1 MDSTEVEMLIESIRS
16 ETCNA
21 SITPGRLATVLCELL
36 TLLQEEEA
44 GRILADRLLKEEIL
58 AGIASRIKALRDEI
72 LERLKEYEEVYYYE
86 EDWDRLSESDQLL
99 IIANTNRLVVL
110 EGAAPMPEPE
120 PESSCASYDDVTGIV
135 TVADA
140 EYDEV
145 SGIVELNGTY
155 DEATGFITLETAAP
169 EGNSATYDDVTGI
182 VNVEGSYEEETGI
195 VSFDGSYDN
204 GIITL

>member
-36 TLLQEEEA
+36 SLLQEEEA
-44 GRILADRLLKEEIL
+44 GRMLADRLLKEEIL

-182 VNVEGSYEEETGI
+182 VNVEG
-195 VSFDGSYDN
+195 
-204 GIITL
+204 